1 MATTGGQI
9 YNLVDVAKSLDPQGN
24 IAAVAEILNE
34 TNEILQDIP
43 WLEGNLP
50 TGHRYTVRTGLPEAY
65 WRLLNQ
71 GIPKSKSS
79 SKQVTESAG
88 ILETQNQ
95 IDKDLAE
102 LNGNTNEF
110 FLREDKAFIESLSQ
124 ELAAKLF
131 YGNVSTDP
139 EQIMG
144 LAPRYS
150 DLSADNA
157 DHIINAGGT
166 GSDNTSIWLV
176 VWKDDAVY
184 GFYPKGSRAGLEQS
198 RFQNVMCKD
207 ENSNEFEGHKT
218 IYKWK
223 PGLAVA
229 DWRYVVRIANIDVS
243 DLSTFNADTDNSAN
257 LIRDLIKA
265 YNKIP
270 NIGSGRAVIY
280 CNETVK
286 TWLDIMAGEK
296 NNVQLSI
303 QEWAGQPVTTFWGVP
318 IRKCDAILNTEE
330 QVT

>member
-1 MATTGGQI
+1 MSNL
-9 YNLVDVAKSLDPQGN
+9 YNLVDVAKAMDPQGN

-34 TNEILQDIP
+34 SNEILDDIP

-50 TGHRYTVRTGLPEAY
+50 TGHRYTVRTGLPTAY

-71 GIPKSKSS
+71 GVPKSKST
-79 SKQVTESAG
+79 SKQITDSAG

-102 LNGNTNEF
+102 LNGNTNEYF
-110 FLREDKAFIESLSQ
+110 MREDKAFIESLSQ

-131 YGNVSTDP
+131 YGNVQTDP

-144 LAPRYS
+144 LAPRFN

-157 DHIINAGGT
+157 DNIIDAGGT

-176 VWKDDAVY
+176 VWKDDACY
-184 GFYPKGSRAGLEQS
+184 GFFPKGSKAGLEQS
-198 RFQNVMCKD
+198 RWMNVMCRD
-207 ENSNEFEGHKT
+207 SSSDEFEGHKT

-243 DLSTFNADTDNSAN
+243 DLNTFGAGTDNSAS

-265 YNKIP
+265 YNKVP
-270 NIGSGRAVIY
+270 NIGSGRPVIY

-296 NNVQLSI
+296 SNVQLNI
-303 QEWAGQPVTTFWGVP
+303 DTYAGKPVTTFWGIP
-318 IRKCDAILNTEE
+318 IRKCDAIINTEA
-330 QVT
+330 QVE

>member
-1 MATTGGQI
+1 MSSL
-9 YNLVDVAKSLDPQGN
+9 YNLVDVAKALDPQGN

-34 TNEILQDIP
+34 SNEILNDIP
-43 WLEGNLP
+43 WVEGNLP
-50 TGHRYTVRTGLPEAY
+50 TGHRYTVRTGLPNAY

-71 GIPKSKSS
+71 GVPKSKAT

-102 LNGNTNEF
+102 LNGNTNEYF
-110 FLREDKAFIESLSQ
+110 MREDKAFIESLSQ

-131 YGNVSTDP
+131 YGNVQTDP

-144 LAPRYS
+144 LAPRFN

-157 DHIINAGGT
+157 ENIVDAGGT
-166 GSDNTSIWLV
+166 ESDNTSIWLV

-184 GFYPKGSRAGLEQS
+184 GFYPKGSKAGLEQT

-207 ENSNEFEGHKT
+207 ADGNEFEGHKT

-223 PGLAVA
+223 PGMAVS
-229 DWRYVVRIANIDVS
+229 DWRYVVRVANIDVS
-243 DLSTFNADTDNSAN
+243 DLSTFGAGTDNSAPLIRN
-257 LIRDLIKA
+257 LIQA
-265 YNKIP
+265 YNKVP
-270 NIGSGRAVIY
+270 SFGSGRPVIY

-286 TWLDIMAGEK
+286 TWLDIMANEK

-303 QEWAGQPVTTFWGVP
+303 DNYDGKPVTTFWGIPV
-318 IRKCDAILNTEE
+318 RKCDAIINTESRV
-330 QVT
+330 Q